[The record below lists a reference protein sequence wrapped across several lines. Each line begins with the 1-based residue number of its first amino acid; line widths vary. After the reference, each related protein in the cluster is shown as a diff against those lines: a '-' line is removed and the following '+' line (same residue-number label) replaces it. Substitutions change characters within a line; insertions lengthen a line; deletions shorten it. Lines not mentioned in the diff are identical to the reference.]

1 MKKKN
6 NKPSTFI
13 MRMSDERK
21 NAIKAKADEMGLSLT
36 QFADL
41 AFDTLLK
48 MDNNKEEKQ
57 DA

>member
-6 NKPSTFI
+6 NKPSVFI
-13 MRMSDERK
+13 MRMSDEKK

-41 AFDTLLK
+41 AFDNMMKL
-48 MDNNKEEKQ
+48 NENKEEKQ
-57 DA
+57 DE